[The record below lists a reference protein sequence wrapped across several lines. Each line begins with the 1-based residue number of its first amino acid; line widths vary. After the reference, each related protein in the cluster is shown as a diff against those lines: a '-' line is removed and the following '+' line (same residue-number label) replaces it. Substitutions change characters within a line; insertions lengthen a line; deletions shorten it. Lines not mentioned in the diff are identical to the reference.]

1 MDKKLILNIE
11 NIEYK
16 SKKSET
22 KSSFDDLKQNIS
34 LLPNVLKLFQSINIQ
49 RLKID
54 DNEFKI
60 ILDNDNLYL
69 DNKFINISSKFDI
82 SSNQVVFELYS
93 LYLKDIELMLDGKVK
108 VDYFNEKVN
117 YYGKAY
123 YQDIQG
129 DINIEVTKK
138 LAKFYLVSE
147 PFKSLK
153 FLKRFLDLPIIAEEW
168 MYDNVEGDLKL
179 QEF

>member
-34 LLPNVLKLFQSINIQ
+34 LLPKVLKLFQNINIE

-69 DNKFINISSKFDI
+69 DNKFINISSKVRLF
-82 SSNQVVFELYS
+82 L
-93 LYLKDIELMLDGKVK
+93 
-108 VDYFNEKVN
+108 N
-117 YYGKAY
+117 Y
-123 YQDIQG
+123 
-129 DINIEVTKK
+129 
-138 LAKFYLVSE
+138 
-147 PFKSLK
+147 
-153 FLKRFLDLPIIAEEW
+153 II
-168 MYDNVEGDLKL
+168 YI
-179 QEF
+179 